1 MFRRIDAKGKNCPI
15 PVVMARQAISDGE
28 TAFTIEVD
36 HQTAVENLK
45 RLAVSQGYTVA
56 VRAEGDGFALTFIKD
71 GETPVIEADL
81 PLPLRRYAVFAGRD
95 VLGAG
100 ERELG
105 TNLMRMFF
113 YTLAG
118 SDDLPAF
125 ILLINDGVKLAVLDE
140 QVSEHLQTLQRKGVE
155 VLVCGTCL
163 SYYGLTGRLRTGTVS
178 NMYEILSRMQACDKV
193 ITL

>member
-45 RLAVSQGYTVA
+45 RLAVSQGYAVT

-71 GETPVIEADL
+71 GETPEIEADP
-81 PLPLRRYAVFAGRD
+81 PLPVRRYAVFAGRD

-118 SDDLPAF
+118 SDELPAY
-125 ILLINDGVKLAVLDE
+125 ILLINDGVKLSVLDE
-140 QVSEHLQTLQRKGVE
+140 QISEHLQTLQRKGVE

-163 SYYGLTGRLRTGTVS
+163 SYYGLTGQLRTGTVS